1 MNVAG
6 TLGAERLNEI
16 FEYIDVH
23 SHEMLGDLKDVCRFR
38 SVAGDIEGLEATRR
52 YIETKMTK
60 IGLRCSRHEV
70 EGGNALLTSE
80 RSGTTNNTILFYNH
94 YDVVE
99 EGRKELWM
107 TGAPFQAEVFDGTI
121 YARGISDNKGGLFSR
136 LHAVQAILA
145 VCGTLPATVKFLIEG
160 DEETSSPSMFRF
172 AKEHPEEFRSLTEA
186 DVCVW
191 ENGRKDESG
200 HPWARFGVRG
210 SCAFD
215 LRVTTAKS
223 DVHSRMGATIPSASW
238 RLVWALASLKDADE
252 KVRIDGFYDRVI
264 PPTESDFEVLRQFPY
279 EERAQKE
286 KLGIKGYLLG
296 ATGEA
301 LKRRVYLEPSLSICG
316 LEAGEVHDGVRGIVP
331 GKAYARI
338 SFYLVADQDPSELG
352 SLLRKHLDKHGFSDV
367 EVVQAGGANR
377 PVRTSVDIPFRARLC
392 EAAAKVYKEP
402 MVIELTQLGGGPAIA
417 IRNAWPEIPI
427 VGFGPGNTGSNHHAP
442 DENLKLQ
449 DYWEAVK
456 HVAALLCSYD
466 V

>member
-1 MNVAG
+1 
-6 TLGAERLNEI
+6 
-16 FEYIDVH
+16 
-23 SHEMLGDLKDVCRFR
+23 
-38 SVAGDIEGLEATRR
+38 
-52 YIETKMTK
+52 MTM

-70 EGGNALLTSE
+70 GGGNALLTSE
-80 RSGTTNNTILFYNH
+80 RSGTTNDRVLFYNH

-99 EGRKELWM
+99 EGRKELWK
-107 TGAPFQAEVFDGTI
+107 TGDPFRAEVVDGKI

-145 VCGTLPATVKFLIEG
+145 VRGTLPATVKFLIEG

-172 AKEHPEEFRSLTEA
+172 AEENPEEFRSLTEA

-191 ENGRKDESG
+191 ENGRKDEGG

-223 DVHSRMGATIPSASW
+223 DTHSRMGATIPSASW
-238 RLVWALASLKDADE
+238 RLVWALASLKGVDE
-252 KVRIDGFYDRVI
+252 KIRVDGFYDRVI
-264 PPTESDFEVLRQFPY
+264 PPTESDFEILRQFPY
-279 EERAQKE
+279 EEGVQKE
-286 KLGIKGYLLG
+286 KLGIKSYLLN
-296 ATGEA
+296 ATGEE
-301 LKRRVYLEPSLSICG
+301 LKKRVYLEPSLSICG
-316 LEAGEVHDGVRGIVP
+316 LESGEVHNGVRGIVP
-331 GKAYARI
+331 CKAYARI

-352 SLLRKHLDKHGFSDV
+352 SLLRRHLDKHGFPDI
-367 EVVQAGGANR
+367 EVAQAGGANR
-377 PVRTSVDIPFRARLC
+377 PVRTPVDIPFRERVC

-417 IRNAWPEIPI
+417 IRNAWPEIPV

-442 DENLKLQ
+442 DENLKLL
-449 DYWEAVK
+449 DYVEAVK